1 MSLLV
6 IYEIPGLFVNTMT
19 ADGKNSVRNKEN
31 LLQPINIH
39 LSKKQIVFSE
49 CFAAFL
55 ISTINFEHF
64 KKRSFCDIVDIE
76 GLGYL
81 DV

>member
-1 MSLLV
+1 
-6 IYEIPGLFVNTMT
+6 MT
-19 ADGKNSVRNKEN
+19 ADDKNSVRNKEN

-39 LSKKQIVFSE
+39 LSKEQKVFSK

-55 ISTINFEHF
+55 ISTINFQHF
-64 KKRSFCDIVDIE
+64 KNRSFCDIVDIE

-81 DV
+81 NV

>member
-1 MSLLV
+1 
-6 IYEIPGLFVNTMT
+6 MT
-19 ADGKNSVRNKEN
+19 ADDKNSVRNKEN

-39 LSKKQIVFSE
+39 LSKKQKAFSK

-55 ISTINFEHF
+55 ISTINFQHF
-64 KKRSFCDIVDIE
+64 KNRSFCDIVDIE

-81 DV
+81 NV

>member
-1 MSLLV
+1 
-6 IYEIPGLFVNTMT
+6 MT
-19 ADGKNSVRNKEN
+19 ADDKNSVRNKEN

-39 LSKKQIVFSE
+39 LSRKQKVFSK

-55 ISTINFEHF
+55 ISTINFQHF
-64 KKRSFCDIVDIE
+64 KNRSFCDIVDIE

-81 DV
+81 NV

>member
-1 MSLLV
+1 
-6 IYEIPGLFVNTMT
+6 MT
-19 ADGKNSVRNKEN
+19 ADDKNSVRNKEN

-39 LSKKQIVFSE
+39 LSKKQKIFSK

-55 ISTINFEHF
+55 ISTINFQHF
-64 KKRSFCDIVDIE
+64 KNRSFCDIVDIE

-81 DV
+81 NV